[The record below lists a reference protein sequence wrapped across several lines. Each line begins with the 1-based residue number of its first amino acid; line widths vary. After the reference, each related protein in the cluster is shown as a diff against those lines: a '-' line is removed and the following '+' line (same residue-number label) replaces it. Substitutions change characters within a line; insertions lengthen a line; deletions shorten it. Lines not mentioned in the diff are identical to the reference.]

1 MIIRGVLFFRE
12 LSCIIEDR
20 ECSDIEIKKGWAMLK
35 LQDVIEGEY
44 TLRAMKNRDN
54 DVDYFIDHEGKPL
67 VLEGDP
73 DLHFIKVS
81 TILIRIGEGDIFTI
95 HLLRDR
101 DLLSSMAFIELNAKI
116 HKLTLHQTDHVSQLS
131 LMKTP

>member
-1 MIIRGVLFFRE
+1 
-12 LSCIIEDR
+12 
-20 ECSDIEIKKGWAMLK
+20 MLK
-35 LQDVIEGEY
+35 LQDVIKGEY

-67 VLEGDP
+67 VLEGDI

-81 TILIRIGEGDIFTI
+81 TILIRIGEGDLFTV

-101 DLLSSMAFIELNAKI
+101 DLLSSMAFIELDAKI
-116 HKLTLHQTDHVSQLS
+116 HNLNLHQTEDVSRLS
-131 LMKTP
+131 LMKSDQ

>member
-1 MIIRGVLFFRE
+1 
-12 LSCIIEDR
+12 
-20 ECSDIEIKKGWAMLK
+20 MLK
-35 LQDVIEGEY
+35 LQDVIKGKY

-67 VLEGDP
+67 VLEGDI
-73 DLHFIKVS
+73 DLNFIKVS

-101 DLLSSMAFIELNAKI
+101 DLLSSMAFVELDAKI
-116 HKLTLHQTDHVSQLS
+116 HNLTLHQTEDESRLS
-131 LMKTP
+131 LMKND

>member
-1 MIIRGVLFFRE
+1 
-12 LSCIIEDR
+12 
-20 ECSDIEIKKGWAMLK
+20 MLK
-35 LQDVIEGEY
+35 LQDVIKGEY

-67 VLEGDP
+67 VLEGNI

-81 TILIRIGEGDIFTI
+81 TILIRIGEGDLFTV

-101 DLLSSMAFIELNAKI
+101 DLLSSMAFIELDAKI
-116 HKLTLHQTDHVSQLS
+116 HNLTLHQTEDVSRLS
-131 LMKTP
+131 LMKSDQ

>member
-1 MIIRGVLFFRE
+1 
-12 LSCIIEDR
+12 
-20 ECSDIEIKKGWAMLK
+20 MLK
-35 LQDVIEGEY
+35 LQDVIKGEY

-67 VLEGDP
+67 VLEGDI

-81 TILIRIGEGDIFTI
+81 TILIRIGEGDLFTV

-101 DLLSSMAFIELNAKI
+101 DLLSSMAFIELDAKI
-116 HKLTLHQTDHVSQLS
+116 HNLTLHQTEDVSRLS
-131 LMKTP
+131 LMKSDQ